1 MLIRIAICA
10 IVLTSS
16 ATAED
21 RVSKAIDCS
30 QLLTWVTAGIPGQRL
45 SRLVRDRGVSFRLGQ
60 NTAELLASVEVIT
73 DLVSEIRKGYI
84 SRVGERNVDCPAD
97 LMETAEL
104 VHRQKYDE
112 AEQVIRKRLTA
123 APDNPDLHLAL
134 GYLRI
139 QQGDLDEA
147 FDAYADAKDLD
158 PEFPEIHNGL
168 SYVFYRSNDPEN
180 AIAEARTALSI
191 DPGNAEAY
199 RYLGL
204 GLYGSENYTAAL
216 HAFEE
221 SLSRDPNQAET
232 YYDQGLAQA
241 ADKNLVAAAGSYRKA
256 IRLNPELLEARTKL
270 DLILK
275 ELGREHA
282 AVAEDA
288 NGTLKKGGS
297 N

>member
-1 MLIRIAICA
+1 VLIRIAICA
-10 IVLTSS
+10 LLLTSS
-16 ATAED
+16 VMAED
-21 RVSKAIDCS
+21 RVPKAIDCS
-30 QLLTWVTAGIPGQRL
+30 QLLTWVAAGIPGQRL
-45 SRLVRDRGVSFRLGQ
+45 SRLVRDRGVSFRPGQ
-60 NTAELLASVEVIT
+60 NTAGLLASMEATNDVVG
-73 DLVSEIRKGYI
+73 EIRKGYV
-84 SRVGERNVDCPAD
+84 SRAGERNVDCPAE

-123 APDNPDLHLAL
+123 MPDNPDVHLAL

-147 FDAYADAKDLD
+147 FDAYADAKDLE

-168 SYVFYRSNDPEN
+168 AYVFYRSNDAEN

-204 GLYGSENYTAAL
+204 GLYESENYKASL

-232 YYDQGLAQA
+232 YYDQGLALA
-241 ADKNLVAAAGSYRKA
+241 AEKNLAAAAGSYRKA

-270 DLILK
+270 DMILK
-275 ELGREHA
+275 ELGREHE

-288 NGTLKKGGS
+288 NGSLKRRGS